1 MILSSV
7 LVSPLLESTHF
18 GLRVVVENVSSSTHL
33 SEKAGIVSTT
43 RIEGPL
49 FYRGASASTE
59 TVPAFS
65 PPTRT

>member
-1 MILSSV
+1 MLVYVRPLKAYPYITILS
-7 LVSPLLESTHF
+7 E
-18 GLRVVVENVSSSTHL
+18 E
-33 SEKAGIVSTT
+33 AGIGSTA

-65 PPTRT
+65 PASF